1 MSRLLVLGA
10 RGMLGSMVSQIAR
23 QQNIEVV
30 RISKDGDFNFRYSGN
45 NLEELFRKFPL
56 GPKDTLVNCIGWI
69 PQKAKGANEDKETAY
84 LLNSRLLSDI
94 NSFKGSLHF
103 RWVQILTDC
112 VYSGEQG
119 GYLESAAKDAQDL
132 YGLSKISGEAFAAS
146 AESVRCSIVGP
157 DSSSNAGLYAW
168 FRNNALDN
176 KPMNGYVNAFWNGV
190 STLAFAKL
198 VVGLH
203 FERNFSVSFHHWIPD
218 GVVSKFELLVM
229 FATEMSLGTDLVKPQ
244 ELPKIVNR
252 TLKTLDEKKNADLWN
267 LAGYERP
274 PRIQELV
281 HEFIVN
287 REDEG

>member
-10 RGMLGSMVSQIAR
+10 RGMLGSMVSQVAR
-23 QQNIEVV
+23 QQNIEVI
-30 RISKDGDFNFRYSGN
+30 RISKGGDFNFRYSGN
-45 NLEELFRKFPL
+45 NIEELFRNFPL

-69 PQKAKGANEDKETAY
+69 PQKAQGTKEDKEAAY
-84 LLNSRLLSDI
+84 LLNSRLLADL
-94 NSFKGSLHF
+94 NSFKESLNF

-112 VYSGEQG
+112 VYSGGRG
-119 GYLESAAKDAQDL
+119 GYYESDVKDAQDL

-146 AESVRCSIVGP
+146 AESVRCSIVGR
-157 DSSSNAGLYAW
+157 DSSSSAGLYAW
-168 FRNNALDN
+168 FRENAIEN
-176 KPMNGYVNAFWNGV
+176 TPMYGYVNAFWNGV

-218 GVVSKFELLVM
+218 GVVSKYELLVM
-229 FATEMSLGTDLVKPQ
+229 FATEMSLGTGLVRPH

-252 TLKTLDEKKNADLWN
+252 SLKTLDEKKNADLWN

-274 PRIQELV
+274 PQIRELV